1 MSVNGM
7 VNGWSS
13 GGGSSWKGCRG
24 WASTRMWSKGLMVT
38 SLWISLMTIDWI
50 RWCEDGCKCNGK
62 VGAIISI
69 EVCETLSRCD
79 YRGYIVK
86 VGVL

>member
-1 MSVNGM
+1 
-7 VNGWSS
+7 
-13 GGGSSWKGCRG
+13 
-24 WASTRMWSKGLMVT
+24 MVT

-79 YRGYIVK
+79 YRGCIIK
-86 VGVL
+86 VDVL